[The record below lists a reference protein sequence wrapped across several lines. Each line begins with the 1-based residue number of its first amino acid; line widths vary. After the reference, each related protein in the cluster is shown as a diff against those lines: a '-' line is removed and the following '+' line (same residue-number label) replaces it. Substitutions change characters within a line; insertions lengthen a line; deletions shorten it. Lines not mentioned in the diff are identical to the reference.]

1 MNFKTYNTL
10 NAPHKEAPKVSKRL
24 TLSIKSSGLFILGRI
39 LYEKMGKPA
48 GIVILQDSQYPTD
61 FYLKASKDPT
71 AFQLKPG
78 SRNQVRMTSNTM
90 AGIIADALKI
100 TPPYTVH
107 FKVNEKEDG
116 LYSIAVLQPKLKKK
130 Q

>member
-78 SRNQVRMTSNTM
+78 SRNQVRMMSNTM

>member
-78 SRNQVRMTSNTM
+78 SRNQVRMMSNTM
-90 AGIIADALKI
+90 AGIIASALKI